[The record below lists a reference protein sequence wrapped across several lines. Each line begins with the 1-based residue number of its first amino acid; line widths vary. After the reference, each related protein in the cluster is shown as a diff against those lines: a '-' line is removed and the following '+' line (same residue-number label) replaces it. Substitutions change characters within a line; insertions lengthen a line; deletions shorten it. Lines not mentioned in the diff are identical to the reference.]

1 MTTEPKRRTETI
13 HVRLTPEGVAKLDE
27 LRRTESRSAYI
38 RRLLKVGI
46 VQEIR
51 GPAEIKDDL

>member
-1 MTTEPKRRTETI
+1 MKTRTETI
-13 HVRLTPEGVAKLDE
+13 HVRLTKDGVAKLDE

-46 VQEIR
+46 AQEIR
-51 GPAEIKDDL
+51 GPKDADL

>member
-46 VQEIR
+46 TQEIR
-51 GPAEIKDDL
+51 GPKEADL

>member
-1 MTTEPKRRTETI
+1 MPETPKKRTETI
-13 HVRLTPEGVAKLDE
+13 HVRLTEEGVAKLDE

-46 VQEIR
+46 AQEIR
-51 GPAEIKDDL
+51 GPKEADL